1 MTALARI
8 FQSHREVLGVA
19 FFAFVLDLCHL
30 IPYCCATMAKEDIT
44 ISQAETYNVIL
55 EIPVKRWLFDLGCV
69 AQYYKNTRERLIT
82 QTDRI
87 YAD

>member
-1 MTALARI
+1 
-8 FQSHREVLGVA
+8 
-19 FFAFVLDLCHL
+19 
-30 IPYCCATMAKEDIT
+30 MAKEDIT

-82 QTDRI
+82 QTDSI